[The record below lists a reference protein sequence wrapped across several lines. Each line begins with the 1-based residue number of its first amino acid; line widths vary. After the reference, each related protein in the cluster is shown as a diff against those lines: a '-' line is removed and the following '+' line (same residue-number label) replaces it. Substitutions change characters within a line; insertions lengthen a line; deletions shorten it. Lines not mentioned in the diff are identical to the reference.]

1 MGIYNYLYLKNN
13 YKMHI
18 KNLKDFLEFIHK
30 EDIGVIMIDMIDK
43 IKNKKNNKPMQL
55 FKLPF

>member
-18 KNLKDFLEFIHK
+18 KNLKDFLEFIHQ
-30 EDIGVIMIDMIDK
+30 EDIDVIMIDMINK
-43 IKNKKNNKPMQL
+43 IKNKNNNKPMQL
-55 FKLPF
+55 FKLLF